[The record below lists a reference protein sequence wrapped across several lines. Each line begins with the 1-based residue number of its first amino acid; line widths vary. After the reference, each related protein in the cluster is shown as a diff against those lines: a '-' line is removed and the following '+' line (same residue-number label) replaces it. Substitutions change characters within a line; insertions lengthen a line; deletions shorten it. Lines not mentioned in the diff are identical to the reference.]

1 MNMGFDGICIAPYRT
16 PYKLTQFGCD
26 FRFSLWWGVVGW
38 PTAAHKRYVVQ
49 FFMED
54 QCDMSSVSHKKP
66 KILRAVK
73 RDSCQEQKTS
83 GALVISIDF
92 GESKLEI
99 SAPRWD
105 EGPLGGMMAH
115 IGEKWPK
122 NKTAEEFSVVCM
134 WQTIPF
140 IFSETVVQKMKIRSR
155 WMIS

>member
-1 MNMGFDGICIAPYRT
+1 MIFDS
-16 PYKLTQFGCD
+16 LFGGESLGD
-26 FRFSLWWGVVGW
+26 QLPPTRGMLFS
-38 PTAAHKRYVVQ
+38 

-115 IGEKWPK
+115 IGEK
-122 NKTAEEFSVVCM
+122 
-134 WQTIPF
+134 
-140 IFSETVVQKMKIRSR
+140 
-155 WMIS
+155 